1 MRYTVGVVSLGCA
14 KNLVDTET
22 MLGILSKEGYQLV
35 VKEEDADILIVN
47 TCGFIESAKQESIN
61 TILKLA
67 QYKQY
72 GKCKILIVAG
82 CLAERYH
89 QELQNEIPEVDGI
102 IGTGNFSEIVEV
114 IKKTLAGKKY
124 LSYGNQNYTFQE
136 DLPRLLA
143 TPSYT
148 AYLKIADGCDHF
160 CTYCIIPYLRGKY
173 RSRKIEDIIREAEEL
188 SRRGVKEL
196 IVIAQDI
203 SEYGKDIYGEYML
216 TDLLKELVKI
226 EKIQWIRL
234 LYTYP
239 ENITDDLIEVIKN
252 NEKICNYIDIPLQHS
267 HDEIL
272 KKMGRRI
279 TKKEIIKLIE
289 KLRNSIS
296 NIVIRT
302 SLIVGFPGE
311 EEYHFQDL
319 LNFVKNTQLDHIGVF
334 PYSMEENTPAA
345 QLPHQIDEEVKKI
358 RKNRI
363 MEAQQSISLRKNKKR
378 VGKIY
383 KVLVEGKSN
392 EDNIYY
398 GRSYEFAPDID
409 GLVYFKSDSPIS
421 IGNFYSVKINK
432 SFEYDLLGEVVHEN
446 ESCK

>member
-1 MRYTVGVVSLGCA
+1 MRCTVGVVSLGCA

-35 VKEEDADILIVN
+35 VKEEEADILIVN

-67 QYKQY
+67 QYKKY
-72 GKCKILIVAG
+72 GRCRVLIVAG

-89 QELQNEIPEVDGI
+89 QELQSEIPEVDGI
-102 IGTGNFSEIVEV
+102 IGTGNFSEIIEV
-114 IKKTLAGKKY
+114 IEKTLAGEKY
-124 LSYGNQNYTFQE
+124 FNYGNQNYTFQE

-148 AYLKIADGCDHF
+148 AYLRIADGCDHF

-173 RSRKIEDIIREAEEL
+173 RSRKIEDIIREAEKL
-188 SRRGVKEL
+188 SRKGVKEL

-203 SEYGKDIYGEYML
+203 SEYGKDIYGKYML

-234 LYTYP
+234 LYAYP

-252 NEKICNYIDIPLQHS
+252 NKKICNYIDIPLQHS
-267 HDEIL
+267 HNEIL
-272 KKMGRRI
+272 KKMGRKV
-279 TKKEIIKLIE
+279 TKEEIINLIE

-311 EEYHFQDL
+311 EEYHFKDL
-319 LNFVKNTQLDHIGVF
+319 LNFVKNAQLDHIGVF

-345 QLPHQIDEEVKKI
+345 QLAHQINDEVKKI
-358 RKNRI
+358 RQNKI
-363 MEAQQSISLRKNKKR
+363 MEAQQSISLKKNKKK

-383 KVLVEGKSN
+383 EVLVEGKSD
-392 EDNIYY
+392 EDSIYY

-409 GLVYFKSDSPIS
+409 GLVYFKSDLPIS
-421 IGNFYSVKINK
+421 IGNFYSVKIK
-432 SFEYDLLGEVVHEN
+432 KAFEYDLLGVVVHEN
-446 ESCK
+446 EFCK